1 MNPPSHTRSMYEDI
15 EAFHKDI
22 LGLEHPKTPT
32 LVNSVFAIERFRFLC
47 EECDEFLEASE
58 RGDIVG
64 AVDGLL
70 DTIYVA
76 LGTLWQMGIPVQAC
90 WDAVQ
95 TANMAKVKG
104 VTKRGNKI
112 DAVKPPGWTGPEQ
125 TIAQLIGEAINRA
138 DDA

>member
-1 MNPPSHTRSMYEDI
+1 MNQPLHTRSMYEDVA
-15 EAFHKDI
+15 AFHEDI
-22 LGLEHPKTPT
+22 LGLVHPETPT
-32 LVNSVFAIERFRFLC
+32 LVDQAFAIERFRFLT
-47 EECDEFLEASE
+47 EECDEYLNAAAE
-58 RGDIVG
+58 GDIVG

-125 TIAQLIGEAINRA
+125 TIAKLIGEAVDRT